1 MHEQYMKLAIEAA
14 KQGAGKTHINPL
26 VGAVIVHDDTV
37 IATGAHLAY
46 GQAHAERNALAACSA
61 LEKLSEV
68 TMYVTLE
75 PCNHQGKQ
83 PPCTQAIIDSGI
95 KCVVIGAPDPNPVV
109 AGSGVKR
116 LRQYGINVI
125 EGILTEE
132 ARALNPHYHH
142 FFEQQ
147 RPFVALK
154 QAMTLD
160 GKIAVA
166 NQRTALT
173 GDEVYERV
181 RQERGEYQAILVGS
195 ETVLIDDP
203 SLLATD
209 SEFPPL
215 RVVIDRRGRTLRQ
228 KLALFKRATSPVL
241 IFTEVA
247 AYGDFPKHVEVIQVR
262 QLSIDKI
269 LAELTARNI
278 QSLYVEGG
286 AKMHD
291 AFLASGAWDEVI
303 TYLAPKII
311 GGNATAS
318 MNSTRP
324 ETAVAELTDVTV
336 EQLGAD
342 LRISGR
348 RC

>member
-1 MHEQYMKLAIEAA
+1 MHEHYMKLAIEAA
-14 KQGAGKTHINPL
+14 KQGTGKTHTNPL
-26 VGAVIVHDDTV
+26 VGAIIVHDDKV

-46 GQAHAERNALAACSA
+46 GQAHAERNALAACGTP
-61 LEKLSEV
+61 EKLREA

-95 KCVVIGAPDPNPVV
+95 KRVVVGTSDPNPMV
-109 AGSGVKR
+109 AGLGIKK
-116 LRQYGINVI
+116 LRQYGVEVI
-125 EGILTEE
+125 ESVLPEE

-147 RPFVALK
+147 RPYVVLK

-166 NQRTALT
+166 NRRTAIT
-173 GDEVYERV
+173 GPEVYERV
-181 RQERGEYQAILVGS
+181 RQERGAYQAILVGS

-203 SLLATD
+203 ELLATAP
-209 SEFPPL
+209 EFPPL
-215 RVVIDRRGRTLRQ
+215 RVIIDRRGRTLRQ
-228 KLALFKRATSPVL
+228 ELALFKRATSPVL

-247 AYGDFPKHVEVIQVR
+247 AYGDFPKHVEVTQVR
-262 QLSIDKI
+262 QLSIEKV
-269 LAELTARNI
+269 LAELAARNI

-318 MNSTRP
+318 MNSSRS
-324 ETAVAELTDVTV
+324 ETAVAELTNVTV